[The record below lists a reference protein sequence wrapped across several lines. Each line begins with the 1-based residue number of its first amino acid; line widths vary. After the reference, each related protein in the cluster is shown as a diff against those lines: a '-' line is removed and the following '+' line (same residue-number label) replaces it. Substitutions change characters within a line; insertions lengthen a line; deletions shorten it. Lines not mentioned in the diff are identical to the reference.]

1 MEFHQIIVG
10 STCPGYNLKLFSWL
24 EISKHKLNEP
34 ILRLGQEQPSNG
46 VLPSYGPE
54 VNNPAKPKKTY
65 PTPLQQIKR

>member
-1 MEFHQIIVG
+1 MKHFG
-10 STCPGYNLKLFSWL
+10 WL
-24 EISKHKLNEP
+24 DISKHKLNEP

>member
-34 ILRLGQEQPSNG
+34 ILRLGPEQPSNG
-46 VLPSYGPE
+46 VLITTSQVYISQVSKVMLG
-54 VNNPAKPKKTY
+54 
-65 PTPLQQIKR
+65 LG